1 MDVSLG
7 LGSVIGGGISAISNA
22 IGNRQQFKNQ
32 LKLQKQA
39 QEFNALEAQ
48 KNRDFSQS
56 MFDQTNAW
64 NTASAQVQRYRE
76 AGLNPYMMM
85 NNGNA
90 GVAVGMQ
97 GSQAQSGG
105 QNSYNPSYSGFSDL
119 ATSIRDAFHQMQEQR
134 YDKREQ
140 DARIKQMESVAA
152 YNDVQADVAQGRW
165 GIDKEWLPKS
175 YEADIGLK
183 TSQRNRIDT
192 LTPYEKG
199 LLESQKE
206 YYSESAA
213 AERAQVVLTNLN
225 AEQQRIINHYLP
237 DEMQA
242 KIFTLYAQGH
252 EAEANAAVL
261 GVVKQL
267 KGKEYD
273 LFVDTYDDVCAA
285 IKAQNKYYAD
295 YYGDNLPD
303 WAKKLRNLIGINP
316 FGGSKGHKRWEID
329 TKHGELENYNLK
341 HPVVNW
347 SNEGSGGLDL
357 KIGDDGVGVSL
368 KGSGGRHKSGRYGVD
383 YRDND

>member
-1 MDVSLG
+1 MGALG
-7 LGSVIGGGISAISNA
+7 LGSIFGGGISAVSNA
-22 IGNRQQFKNQ
+22 IGNQQQYKNQ

-39 QEFNALEAQ
+39 QEFNAREAQ

-105 QNSYNPSYSGFSDL
+105 QNSYNPTYSGFSDL

-140 DARIKQMESVAA
+140 DARIRQMESIAA

-165 GIDKEWLPKS
+165 NLDKDWLPDL
-175 YEADIGLK
+175 YD
-183 TSQRNRIDT
+183 SQRALNDSQRHSNS
-192 LTPYEKG
+192 LG
-199 LLESQKE
+199 NLLIPFESRLKSSQSE
-206 YYSESAA
+206 YYTESAA
-213 AERAQVVLTNLN
+213 AERAQVVLTNLS
-225 AEQQRIINHYLP
+225 ADSQRILNHYLP
-237 DEMQA
+237 EEMQA

-252 EAEANAAVL
+252 EAEANAEVQ
-261 GVVKQL
+261 GVIKQL

-273 LFVDTYDDVCAA
+273 LFVDTYDDVCEAL
-285 IKAQNKYYAD
+285 KAQNKYYAD

-303 WAKKLRNLIGINP
+303 WAKKLRDAIGINP
-316 FGGSKGHKRWEID
+316 FKSKGQQRWEID
-329 TKHGELENYNLK
+329 LKKGHLENYNLK

-357 KIGDDGVGVSL
+357 KIGDDGVGVSV
-368 KGSGGRHKSGRYGVD
+368 KGSGGRHKSGRYGID
-383 YRDND
+383 YRD

>member
-1 MDVSLG
+1 MGALG
-7 LGSVIGGGISAISNA
+7 LGSIIGGGISAVSNA
-22 IGNRQQFKNQ
+22 IGNQQQYKNQ

-39 QEFNALEAQ
+39 QEFNAREAQ

-105 QNSYNPSYSGFSDL
+105 QNSYNPTYSGFSDL

-140 DARIKQMESVAA
+140 DARIRQMESIAA

-165 GIDKEWLPKS
+165 NLDKDWLPDL
-175 YEADIGLK
+175 YDADRALK
-183 TSQRNRIDT
+183 DSQRHSNS
-192 LTPYEKG
+192 LG
-199 LLESQKE
+199 NLLIPFESRLKSSQSE
-206 YYSESAA
+206 YYTESAA
-213 AERAQVVLTNLN
+213 AERAQVVLTNLS
-225 AEQQRIINHYLP
+225 AENQRILNHYLP

-252 EAEANAAVL
+252 EAEANAEVQ
-261 GVVKQL
+261 GIIKQL

-273 LFVDTYDDVCAA
+273 LFVDTYDEVCEAL
-285 IKAQNKYYAD
+285 KAQNKYYAD

-303 WAKKLRNLIGINP
+303 WAKKLRDKIGINP
-316 FGGSKGHKRWEID
+316 FGSKGQKRWEID
-329 TKHGELENYNLK
+329 LKKGQLENYNLK
-341 HPVVNW
+341 YPVVNW

-357 KIGDDGVGVSL
+357 KIGDDGVGVSV
-368 KGSGGRHKSGRYGVD
+368 KGSGGRHKSGRYGID
-383 YRDND
+383 YRD

>member
-1 MDVSLG
+1 MGSLG
-7 LGSVIGGGISAISNA
+7 LGSVIGGGISAVSNA
-22 IGNRQQFKNQ
+22 IGNHQQYKNQ

-39 QEFNALEAQ
+39 QEFNAREAQ

-56 MFDQTNAW
+56 MFDQTNDW
-64 NTASAQVQRYRE
+64 NSASSQVQRYRE

-105 QNSYNPSYSGFSDL
+105 QNSYNPTYSGFSDL
-119 ATSIRDAFHQMQEQR
+119 ATSIRDAFHQLQEQR

-140 DARIKQMESVAA
+140 DARIRQMDSIAA
-152 YNDVQADVAQGRW
+152 YNDVQADVVQGRW
-165 GIDKEWLPKS
+165 GIDKDWLPKS
-175 YEADIGLK
+175 YEADIAYK
-183 TSQRNRIDT
+183 NSQRYRTET
-192 LTPYEKG
+192 LLPYEFR
-199 LLESQKE
+199 LLSSQSD
-206 YYSESAA
+206 YYTESAA

-225 AEQQRIINHYLP
+225 SEQQRIINRYLP

-273 LFVDTYDDVCAA
+273 LFVDTYDEVCEAL
-285 IKAQNKYYAD
+285 KAQNKYYAD

-303 WAKKLRNLIGINP
+303 WAKKLRDKIGINP
-316 FGGSKGHKRWEID
+316 FGSKGQKRWEID
-329 TKHGELENYNLK
+329 FKKGQLENYNLK

-357 KIGDDGVGVSL
+357 KIGDDGVGVSV
-368 KGSGGRHKSGRYGVD
+368 KGSGGRHKSGRYGID
-383 YRDND
+383 YRD

>member
-1 MDVSLG
+1 MGALG
-7 LGSVIGGGISAISNA
+7 LGSIIGGGISAVSNA
-22 IGNRQQFKNQ
+22 IGNQQQYKNQ

-39 QEFNALEAQ
+39 QEFNAREAQ
-48 KNRDFSQS
+48 KNRDFSQF

-64 NTASAQVQRYRE
+64 NTASSQVQRYRE

-97 GSQAQSGG
+97 GSQGQSGG
-105 QNSYNPSYSGFSDL
+105 QNSYNPTYSGFSDL

-140 DARIKQMESVAA
+140 DARIRQMDSIAA
-152 YNDVQADVAQGRW
+152 YNDVQADVVQGRW
-165 GIDKEWLPKS
+165 GIDKDWLPES
-175 YEADIGLK
+175 YEADIAYK
-183 TSQRNRIDT
+183 NSQRHRTDT
-192 LTPYEKG
+192 LLPYESH
-199 LLESQKE
+199 LLSSESD
-206 YYSESAA
+206 YYTESAA

-225 AEQQRIINHYLP
+225 SEQQRIINRYLP

-273 LFVDTYDDVCAA
+273 LFVDTYDEVCEAL
-285 IKAQNKYYAD
+285 KAQNKYYSD
-295 YYGDNLPD
+295 YYSDNLPD
-303 WAKKLRNLIGINP
+303 WAKKLRDKIGINP
-316 FGGSKGHKRWEID
+316 FGSKGQKRWEID
-329 TKHGELENYNLK
+329 LKKGQLENYNLK

-357 KIGDDGVGVSL
+357 KIGDDGVGVSI
-368 KGSGGRHKSGRYGVD
+368 KGSGSRHKSGRYGID
-383 YRDND
+383 YRD